1 MNKRFEIGMHPL
13 YHDIPGVL
21 WFDGDI
27 IARFAVQDR
36 VAQYGP
42 SVARDYINRF
52 IALLTNEMPDT
63 AAYAPGNQA
72 SKEAAKK
79 IRGKLTGIRARVHD
93 FISIQGSRG
102 ATGSEISEALD
113 ILPYTAKP
121 RCSEL
126 RDAGL
131 IVDSGMMRENKNG
144 GKETVWV
151 LAVDNPHQRGDNP
164 STL

>member
-1 MNKRFEIGMHPL
+1 MTLNICLHPHEKDMPYHIFNDGVKIASFDCYGLIQRFGKEGAAKYL
-13 YHDIPGVL
+13 QDFCAVL
-21 WFDGDI
+21 MGK
-27 IARFAVQDR
+27 
-36 VAQYGP
+36 
-42 SVARDYINRF
+42 S
-52 IALLTNEMPDT
+52 MPDT

-93 FISIQGSRG
+93 FIAIQGSLG

-144 GKETVWV
+144 GKETVWI
-151 LAVDNPHQRGDNP
+151 LSVDNPHQRGDNP